1 MHIDIVT
8 AIALILSVLLLAY
21 LAVTLLYPEKF

>member
-21 LAVTLLYPEKF
+21 LGLTLLFPEKF